1 MCGTLEAAAGVAAFD
16 KGVPMRCVAA
26 AVALSLASAASAQ
39 VTISQV
45 HADSTI
51 YEADFVELFNAGNAP
66 VDVNGWSVKW
76 SDGGSGFWEVT
87 PLSGVIPPH
96 SYYLVAMGPS
106 SGTQPLPPYQAFGG
120 VFINGGA
127 GKLMLSMNS
136 DALIAQCPSLDSTVD
151 IIFWGTV
158 NCAGANPAPTMDGT
172 NAILRANGGCTD
184 TGNSANDFTLGAPSP
199 RNTSTTHSC
208 TTGPD
213 CNGNGIDDTIEVQN
227 PANDCNANGIPDG
240 CDIVTD
246 PSLDCNGNGVIDCTD
261 FKTGAA
267 TDVNTNGTVDTCE
280 GALVFP
286 AATAVYVLNNAVSTD
301 TGFWRIQG
309 IAIEDVDGRPAPA
322 YAAARWSNSTIAAAL
337 NSAHPGGWTISSV
350 HLVVKK
356 ASDPVN
362 GGGAF
367 QIVHTNQ
374 DGVSLTPGNTGTRYG
389 ILASQFPDQTQ
400 ITVPTYAHAAGQSD
414 NHLLYSPA
422 GPNTPGAANVLGEIN
437 AGTGELTII
446 AKPQAGTVAAP
457 YAGASHPTL
466 ASPRLVIFASA
477 LNPCGTADFD
487 GDGDTGTDADIEAFF
502 ACLAGNCC
510 PTCFIL
516 GADFDGDG
524 DVGTDADIESFF
536 RVLAGG
542 PC

>member
-1 MCGTLEAAAGVAAFD
+1 
-16 KGVPMRCVAA
+16 MRCVPAA
-26 AVALSLASAASAQ
+26 ALALSLASAASAQ

-45 HADSTI
+45 HAGSSV
-51 YEADFVELFNAGNAP
+51 YESDFVELFNAGNAP
-66 VDVNGWSVKW
+66 VDVSGWAVKYA
-76 SDGGSGFWEVT
+76 DGGSGFWEVT
-87 PLSGVIPPH
+87 PLAGSIPAH
-96 SYYLVAMGPS
+96 SYYLVAMAPGFGS
-106 SGTQPLPPYQAFGG
+106 TPLPPAQSSGSSFLNPSG
-120 VFINGGA
+120 
-127 GKLMLSMNS
+127 GKLMLSNDS
-136 DALIAQCPSLDSTVD
+136 GSLVAQCPSLDSTVD
-151 IIFWGTV
+151 LIFWGTV
-158 NCAGANPAPTMDGT
+158 NCAGANPATAMDGS

-184 TGNSANDFTLGAPSP
+184 TGNSSADFTLGPPTP

-213 CNGNGIDDTIEVQN
+213 CNGNGIDDTIEVQD
-227 PANDCNANGIPDG
+227 PANDCNANGIPDD

-246 PSLDCNGNGVIDCTD
+246 QSLDCNANGVIDCTD

-267 TDVNTNGTVDTCE
+267 TDVNSNGTVDTCE

-286 AATAVYVLNNAVSTD
+286 AATAVYMLNSGVSTD

-309 IAIEDVDGRPAPA
+309 TAVEDVDGRPAPA

-337 NSAHPGGWTISSV
+337 NSAHPGGWTIASV
-350 HLVVKK
+350 HLVAMK

-362 GGGAF
+362 QGGTF
-367 QIVHTNQ
+367 HLVHTNQ
-374 DGVSLTPGNTGTRYG
+374 DAVSLTPGDPGTRFG
-389 ILASQFPDQTQ
+389 ILNSQFTDQTT
-400 ITVPTYAHAAGQSD
+400 ITSPLYAHASGQSD

-422 GPNTPGAANVLGEIN
+422 APNTPGAANVLSELNSGS
-437 AGTGELTII
+437 GELTII
-446 AKPQAGTVAAP
+446 ARPQTQVMAAP

-466 ASPRLVIFASA
+466 ASPRLVIFAGGGLA
-477 LNPCGTADFD
+477 CGTADFD

-510 PTCFIL
+510 ATCYPG
-516 GADFDGDG
+516 GADFNADGDT
-524 DVGTDADIESFF
+524 GTDADIESFF